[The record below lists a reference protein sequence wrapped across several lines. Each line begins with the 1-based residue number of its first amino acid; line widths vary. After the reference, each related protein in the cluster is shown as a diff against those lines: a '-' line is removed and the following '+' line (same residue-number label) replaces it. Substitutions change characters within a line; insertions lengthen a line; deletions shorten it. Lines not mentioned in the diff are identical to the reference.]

1 MRKILSLGAAVAIAM
16 VCLATPATAGPTR
29 VPAPAGAV
37 DLPDIF
43 CGFGVHAEFPK
54 NKEYSLIYSD
64 AGGTVTHIRTTGA
77 LAVTLTNESNG
88 HTHTFNISGPGD
100 LVPNE
105 DGSTT
110 LTATGHWIFF
120 FAPGQLGVGSPGAM
134 VDLHRAHRALDGRE
148 RLRPGDPVAHG
159 HDVRRL
165 RDAGV
170 AGQGGAGGRPQSLRA
185 RSEYISGRL
194 PT

>member
-29 VPAPAGAV
+29 IPAPAGAV

-77 LAVTLTNESNG
+77 LAVTLTNASNG

-100 LVPNE
+100 LVPNT

-110 LTATGHWIFF
+110 LTATGNWIFF
-120 FAPGQLGVGSPGAM
+120 FAPGQLGVGSPGSM
-134 VDLHRAHRALDGRE
+134 VTFTGRTVLWTAANGFDQE
-148 RLRPGDPVAHG
+148 IRSRTGTMS
-159 HDVRRL
+159 DVCATL
-165 RDAGV
+165 A
-170 AGQGGAGGRPQSLRA
+170 
-185 RSEYISGRL
+185 
-194 PT
+194 